1 MTVVRALDE
10 AASYWRIPLG
20 RTQRSGFLEPALKP
34 RVVACQHCGGKTKV
48 PRLLISI
55 RVNCGHCS
63 VRFELASDVRG

>member
-20 RTQRSGFLEPALKP
+20 RTPRSGFLGPALVP
-34 RVVACQHCGGKTKV
+34 RVVTCQHCGRKTKV

-55 RVNCGHCS
+55 QVNCGRCS
-63 VRFELASDVRG
+63 ARFELASDVNG